1 MIKKRLVAVVDDEL
15 DIVNLFRDSINTI
28 KAITVFGSTDPMVEL
43 EHFRWNKNSYI
54 LMICDLKMP
63 TLCGIELIKKIKS
76 ENPLVRTILMTA
88 FDVDD
93 RLFDEFTKKQVI
105 NGFLQKPIKLQNLLS
120 EVNKQINA
128 YQMGLKT
135 RKVSSRLDIL

>member
-1 MIKKRLVAVVDDEL
+1 
-15 DIVNLFRDSINTI
+15 
-28 KAITVFGSTDPMVEL
+28 
-43 EHFRWNKNSYI
+43 
-54 LMICDLKMP
+54 MP
-63 TLCGIELIKKIKS
+63 RFCGIELIKKIKT
-76 ENPLVRTILMTA
+76 ENPLVRTLLMTA

>member
-1 MIKKRLVAVVDDEL
+1 
-15 DIVNLFRDSINTI
+15 
-28 KAITVFGSTDPMVEL
+28 
-43 EHFRWNKNSYI
+43 
-54 LMICDLKMP
+54 MP
-63 TLCGIELIKKIKS
+63 RLCGIELIKKIKT
-76 ENPLVRTILMTA
+76 ENPLVRTLLMTA

-93 RLFDEFTKKQVI
+93 RIFDEFTKKQVI

>member
-1 MIKKRLVAVVDDEL
+1 
-15 DIVNLFRDSINTI
+15 
-28 KAITVFGSTDPMVEL
+28 
-43 EHFRWNKNSYI
+43 
-54 LMICDLKMP
+54 MP
-63 TLCGIELIKKIKS
+63 RLCGIELIKKIKT
-76 ENPLVRTILMTA
+76 ENPLVRTLLMTA

>member
-1 MIKKRLVAVVDDEL
+1 
-15 DIVNLFRDSINTI
+15 
-28 KAITVFGSTDPMVEL
+28 
-43 EHFRWNKNSYI
+43 
-54 LMICDLKMP
+54 MP
-63 TLCGIELIKKIKS
+63 RLCGIELIKKIKT
-76 ENPLVRTILMTA
+76 ENPLVRTLLMTA

-128 YQMGLKT
+128 YQVGLKT
-135 RKVSSRLDIL
+135 RKTV